1 MIKEER
7 EGICMSIETCR
18 FARYREGM
26 ETESRGRNH
35 GDETIAIVD
44 IDSERMVTD
53 VKVAVLG

>member
-1 MIKEER
+1 
-7 EGICMSIETCR
+7 MSIETCR